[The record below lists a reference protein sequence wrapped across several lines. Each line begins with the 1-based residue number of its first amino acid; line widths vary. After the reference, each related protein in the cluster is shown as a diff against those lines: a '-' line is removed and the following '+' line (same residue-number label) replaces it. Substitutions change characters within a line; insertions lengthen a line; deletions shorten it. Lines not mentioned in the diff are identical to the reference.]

1 MLWPVTSL
9 KRPRY
14 PKRLRSK
21 IGSNRRPRYLGA
33 SDTFLCYL
41 LGYCYICT
49 VRGAQNLSAIVSITG
64 VYIDPLWRGARGGG
78 NRFGRSY
85 GLSGSY
91 PSLMCSLCARGNRK
105 VENLKTQ
112 SWETKVGVYY
122 RRKSYELK
130 RRYTSWRRWE
140 RMIIGLDTVFSFLL
154 SINSI
159 RTVRSEN
166 KLERKKMLERDRR
179 DGVERA
185 DAVA

>member
-9 KRPRY
+9 KRPRC

-64 VYIDPLWRGARGGG
+64 VYIDPLRRGAKGGG

-91 PSLMCSLCARGNRK
+91 PSLIPFVLVVIVKWRISRDSSIPRL
-105 VENLKTQ
+105 NL
-112 SWETKVGVYY
+112 G
-122 RRKSYELK
+122 RRKSEFIIGGK
-130 RRYTSWRRWE
+130 VTSWS
-140 RMIIGLDTVFSFLL
+140 GG
-154 SINSI
+154 I
-159 RTVRSEN
+159 RV
-166 KLERKKMLERDRR
+166 
-179 DGVERA
+179 DGDEKEW
-185 DAVA
+185 

>member
-9 KRPRY
+9 KRPRC

-91 PSLMCSLCARGNRK
+91 PSLIPFVLVVIVKWRISRDSSIPRL
-105 VENLKTQ
+105 NL
-112 SWETKVGVYY
+112 G
-122 RRKSYELK
+122 RRKSEFIIGGK
-130 RRYTSWRRWE
+130 VTSWSE
-140 RMIIGLDTVFSFLL
+140 G
-154 SINSI
+154 I
-159 RTVRSEN
+159 RV
-166 KLERKKMLERDRR
+166 
-179 DGVERA
+179 DGDEKEW
-185 DAVA
+185 